1 MDFHLEVSLD
11 SEDKVAGS
19 RALEV
24 EVILLQALVL
34 EETEEECPAFLS
46 NLKRVNYDSIFK
58 KI

>member
-1 MDFHLEVSLD
+1 MEVSLD